1 MANKTLCA
9 NCVRNH
15 DEVDDICVLS
25 VLVGVSLQSRQ
36 SITDEQAIDII
47 KNTNA
52 DMLWDDIGPI
62 IDRLEEGYYRNVD
75 E

>member
-1 MANKTLCA
+1 
-9 NCVRNH
+9 
-15 DEVDDICVLS
+15 

-36 SITDEQAIDII
+36 SITDEQAIEII

-52 DMLWDDIGPI
+52 DMLWEDIGPI
-62 IDRLEEGYYRNVD
+62 IDRLEEGYYKNNG

>member
-1 MANKTLCA
+1 MANECSNCARKHRTLPDLCILA
-9 NCVRNH
+9 A
-15 DEVDDICVLS
+15 LT
-25 VLVGVSLQSRQ
+25 GVSLHGRCD
-36 SITDEQAIDII
+36 IDEKQAADII

-62 IDRLEEGYYRNVD
+62 IDRLEAGYYKNG